1 MKMTRRFVALRDSGL
16 GEAVA
21 SFDSLASELTER
33 MWREITIE
41 SGLIKV
47 FFCSMKAVLIPTG
60 SGLSRK

>member
-1 MKMTRRFVALRDSGL
+1 MKMTKWFVALRDSGL
-16 GEAVA
+16 SEAVA
-21 SFDSLASELTER
+21 SFNSLVSELRER

-47 FFCSMKAVLIPTG
+47 FFCIMKAVLIPTG